1 MQHEFNHLHSN
12 LQFKFNCIDFAHIPT
27 IFLSSNDN
35 LLKTYDSILHKN
47 FKKPLMENKPKQDPQ
62 KVIFYFSKVSI
73 TEAEKPLS
81 VKGLSFLLL
90 PK

>member
-1 MQHEFNHLHSN
+1 
-12 LQFKFNCIDFAHIPT
+12 
-27 IFLSSNDN
+27 
-35 LLKTYDSILHKN
+35 
-47 FKKPLMENKPKQDPQ
+47 MENKPKQDPQ